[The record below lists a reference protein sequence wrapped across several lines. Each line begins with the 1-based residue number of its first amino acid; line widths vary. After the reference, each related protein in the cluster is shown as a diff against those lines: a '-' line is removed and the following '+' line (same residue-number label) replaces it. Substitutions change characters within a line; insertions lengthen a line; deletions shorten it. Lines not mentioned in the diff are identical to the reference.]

1 MKSKRIMLLS
11 HEMTYT
17 GAPNSLL
24 NLAILLKSHGN
35 RISVFTLKP
44 GDFAKEFLKK
54 GICVNAILESVFNFP
69 SLSGY
74 DLIIANTI
82 FCSSFAIKAQRFA
95 PTVLYI
101 REAQNLPDIIS
112 DCGLNSECLSLAENI
127 VCVSEYAERFIR
139 NNYNVKN
146 LLVLHN
152 FLNKPILYKPKKNIS
167 KDGKIHFLVAGTI
180 EKRKGFDVALNALN
194 LLSDDIRQ
202 QAVLHLAGKKPEWSR
217 KYWEHLRFDIP
228 GVVYHGEI
236 TDKRKMFRL
245 YDDINCVI
253 VTSID
258 ESCSLTALEGAMHGR
273 ALIVT
278 ENVGAKYIVNGNG
291 FIVKTG
297 SAESLAEAMSF
308 MVNNSSELEFMGKR
322 SYKNF
327 QNTSVPKIY
336 YEKFADITAQIK
348 E

>member
-24 NLAILLKSHGN
+24 NLAVLLKSHGN

-44 GDFAKEFLKK
+44 GNFAKEFMKK
-54 GICVNAILESVFNFP
+54 GFCVNAIQESFFNYP

-74 DLIIANTI
+74 DLIIANTV
-82 FCSSFAIKAQRFA
+82 FCSSFAVKAQCLA

-112 DCGLNSECLSLAENI
+112 DCGLNSECLSMAENI
-127 VCVSEYAERFIR
+127 ICVSEYAESFIR
-139 NNYNVKN
+139 EKYKVKN
-146 LLVLHN
+146 LFVLHN

-167 KDGKIHFLVAGTI
+167 KDGKIHFLVVGTV

-194 LLSDDIRQ
+194 YMSNDIRQ
-202 QAVLHLAGKKPEWSR
+202 RIVLHLAGKKPEWSR
-217 KYWEHLRFDIP
+217 SYWENLRFDIP

-245 YDDINCVI
+245 YDEVNCVI
-253 VTSID
+253 VPSID

-278 ENVGAKYIVNGNG
+278 GNVGAQYIVNGNG

-308 MVNNSSELEFMGKR
+308 MVNNRSELEFMGEG
-322 SYKNF
+322 SYRNF
-327 QNTSVPKIY
+327 LKTSVPKIY
-336 YEKFADITAQIK
+336 YENFAEIAAQIK